1 MQHKVRGLDKS
12 APYAVMRGTVKRGI
26 RTVKLLDEILAF
38 NHEFVEQRKYEQYQA
53 DKIPDRKVVILT
65 CMDTRLTELLPKAM
79 NLRNGDAKFVKNAGA
94 VVSHPFGSAM
104 RSVLVAI
111 YELGAQ
117 EVCVIG
123 HRDCG
128 MSNINPTET
137 VNKMLQR
144 GIPQQTMETLRY
156 AGLDLETWLK
166 GFESVEDSVRSS
178 VEIIRRHPLLPSDVC
193 VHGLVVDPTT
203 GKLDLVVNGYKES

>member
-1 MQHKVRGLDKS
+1 
-12 APYAVMRGTVKRGI
+12 MRQRECGKERI
-26 RTVKLLDEILAF
+26 RTVKLLDEILTF
-38 NHEFVEQRKYEQYQA
+38 NHQFVEHREYEKYQA

-128 MSNINPTET
+128 MSNINPAQT
-137 VNKMLQR
+137 VSKMIQR
-144 GIPQQTMETLRY
+144 GIPQQTMETLQY
-156 AGLDLETWLK
+156 AGLNLETWLK

-178 VEIIRRHPLLPSDVC
+178 VEIIRRHPLLPKDVS
-193 VHGLVVDPTT
+193 VHGLVIDPTT
-203 GKLDLVVNGYKES
+203 GKLDLVVNGYEQG